1 MTANDAHT
9 HNITMIVDLLFPA
22 SESTKSNAT
31 SSAPRTLMIDSTTA
45 SLDYMPAIEILR
57 NHGLAITGEAA

>member
-1 MTANDAHT
+1 
-9 HNITMIVDLLFPA
+9 MIVDLLFPA